1 MAAELG
7 TLLLRTDAA
16 PRMGTGHVMRCLAL
30 AQAWQ
35 DAGGQPVFVMAESLP
50 GIDSRLEAERMRVE
64 RLPTAP
70 ASDADARQCL
80 EMARRLS
87 AAWLVL
93 DGYHFDDRFEQ
104 SVKKDGL
111 QLLVLDDYGHARH
124 DAADLVLNQNLHAE
138 ASLYPARDRARVLLG
153 PAFALLRREFVRCR
167 DWTRQVPERA
177 DKLLVTLGGVDADNV
192 TRKVIDALEQQSG
205 ELEAVVVVADNNPHL
220 RDLEAAAQRCQGVV
234 RLLRHVQN
242 MPELMMW
249 ADMAVAAGGT
259 TSWERAFFGLP
270 GLVIIL
276 ADNQR
281 PVAEALDKEG
291 LARNLGWHGEL
302 SVSAL
307 AEAIH
312 QLRSDRE
319 RRMTAARVGPRCVDA
334 LGAQRVLGFMHDY
347 AVALR
352 PARSEDC
359 RLLWEWAN
367 DPAVRSVSFST
378 EAIPWERHEQW
389 FAAKLN
395 ARTCILLLAENGHG
409 TPIGQ
414 VRCDVKGDEGTISI
428 SMAPPCRG
436 HGQGTRAIRKAAA
449 LLFARHG
456 LTVLHALIRE
466 GNVASLRAFTHAGF
480 REAEDTTVRG
490 HRAKRLEMRKE
501 K

>member
-35 DAGGQPVFVMAESLP
+35 DAGGQPVFAMAESLP

-64 RLPTAP
+64 RLQTAP

-80 EMARRLS
+80 ELARRLN
-87 AAWLVL
+87 AAWLAL

-111 QLLVLDDYGHARH
+111 QLLALDDYGHGRH
-124 DAADLVLNQNLHAE
+124 DAADLVLNQNLHVE
-138 ASLYPARDRARVLLG
+138 ASLYPGRDRARVLLG

-167 DWTRQVPERA
+167 GWTRQAPEQA
-177 DKLLVTLGGVDADNV
+177 GKLLVTLGGVDADNV
-192 TRKVIDALEQQSG
+192 TLKVIQALEQSS
-205 ELEAVVVVADNNPHL
+205 ELEAVVVVVGDNPHL
-220 RDLEAAAQRCQGVV
+220 PELQTAAQRCRGVV
-234 RLLRHVQN
+234 RLLTHASN

-281 PVAEALDKEG
+281 PIAEALDKEG

-302 SVSAL
+302 SISAL

-312 QLRSDRE
+312 QLRSDRQ
-319 RRMTAARVGPRCVDA
+319 RRMAAATLGPRCVDA

-347 AVALR
+347 TVALR
-352 PARSEDC
+352 PARNEDC

-367 DPAVRSVSFST
+367 EPVVRSVSFNT

-395 ARTCILLLAENGHG
+395 GRNCILLVAENGHG
-409 TPIGQ
+409 MPIGQ

-436 HGQGTRAIRKAAA
+436 QGQGTRAIRKAAA

-466 GNVASLRAFTHAGF
+466 GNVASLRAFSHAGF
-480 REAEDTTVRG
+480 REAEDTTIRG

-501 K
+501 T

>member
-1 MAAELG
+1 MTAELG

-16 PRMGTGHVMRCLAL
+16 PRMGTGHAMRCLAL

-50 GIDSRLEAERMRVE
+50 GIDSRLEAEHMCVE
-64 RLPTAP
+64 RLHTAP
-70 ASDADARQCL
+70 ASDTDARQCL
-80 EMARRLS
+80 EVARRLS
-87 AAWLVL
+87 AAWLAL

-104 SVKKDGL
+104 SVKQDGL
-111 QLLVLDDYGHARH
+111 QLLALDDYGHARH
-124 DAADLVLNQNLHAE
+124 DAADLVLNQNLHVE
-138 ASLYPARDRARVLLG
+138 ASLYPGRDRARVLLG
-153 PAFALLRREFVRCR
+153 PAFALLRREFLRCR
-167 DWTRQVPERA
+167 SWTRQVPERA

-192 TRKVIDALEQQSG
+192 TRKVIEALEQQSA
-205 ELEAVVVVADNNPHL
+205 ELEAVVVAGNNPHL
-220 RDLEAAAQRCQGVV
+220 PELEAAAHRCKGTV
-234 RLLRHVQN
+234 RLLKHVQN

-259 TSWERAFFGLP
+259 TSWERALFGLP

-291 LARNLGWHGEL
+291 LAGNLGWHGEL

-307 AEAIH
+307 AEAIRE
-312 QLRSDRE
+312 LRSDRE
-319 RRMTAARVGPRCVDA
+319 RRAAAATTGPRCVDA
-334 LGAQRVLGFMHDY
+334 LGAQRVIGFMRDY
-347 AVALR
+347 AVGLR
-352 PARSEDC
+352 PARTEDC

-367 DPAVRSVSFST
+367 EPVVRSVSFNT
-378 EAIPWERHEQW
+378 ETIPWERHEQW
-389 FAAKLN
+389 FAAKLH
-395 ARTCILLLAENGHG
+395 ARDCILLVAENGHG

-414 VRCDVKGDEGTISI
+414 VRCDVHGDEGTISI
-428 SMAPPCRG
+428 SMAPHCRG
-436 HGQGTRAIRKAAA
+436 QGHGTRAIQKAAA

-456 LTVLHALIRE
+456 LAVLHAFIRE

-490 HRAKRLEMRKE
+490 HRAKRLEMRKAT
-501 K
+501 